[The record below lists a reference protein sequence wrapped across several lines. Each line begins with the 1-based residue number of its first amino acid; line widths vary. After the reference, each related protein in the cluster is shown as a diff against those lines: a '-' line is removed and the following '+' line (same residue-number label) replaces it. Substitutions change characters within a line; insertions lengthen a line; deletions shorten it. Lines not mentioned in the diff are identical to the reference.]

1 MVCGGKGRIN
11 DYQFSK
17 ELGFLRYS
25 KGRLK
30 SGVFFLR
37 NHFAALGLNTHYLS
51 ERVHCLKAL

>member
-1 MVCGGKGRIN
+1 MVCGGKGRVS

-30 SGVFFLR
+30 SGVFLR
-37 NHFAALGLNTHYLS
+37 NHLAALGLNTHYLS
-51 ERVHCLKAL
+51 ERVHCLKAS